1 MITKW
6 ADDSICDVFQLFLNK
21 PGQKKKKWTKEM
33 SKHFSK
39 DIQIYNRYMKR
50 HSVTTKHQGNANHNE
65 I

>member
-1 MITKW
+1 MTLFVIYFSYF
-6 ADDSICDVFQLFLNK
+6 SINL
-21 PGQKKKKWTKEM
+21 GKKKWTKEM

-50 HSVTTKHQGNANHNE
+50 YSTTTKHQGNANDNE